1 MRWGDT
7 LDDSDGEEGGVPAA
21 AGAPAGGAARG
32 GAAQKIE
39 KPLPPPQVVG
49 PDSEGVTTYLEWRR
63 NEKGERVKSVRKI
76 KRSMQQKRVSAKVM
90 ERRNWKLFG
99 GAVGVRDE
107 DMISMVSTER
117 IVLESVK
124 RATKE
129 EEAAGKLDKPAD
141 GMEGLVGSN
150 ASLLVCRICGKKGD
164 HWTSKCPYKD
174 LAGAGGLGGG
184 KAGDE
189 EGSRPAGKFVAPGLR
204 SGGNAVGESMRSRR
218 DENSI
223 RVNNLSED
231 TTERDL
237 HDLFSPFGA
246 VSRVYIA
253 YDRETKESRGFAFV
267 NFERKEEGQRAIN
280 KLDGYGFDSLIL
292 RVEWAQPREPRPED
306 RR

>member
-7 LDDSDGEEGGVPAA
+7 LDDSDGEEGAVPVAAPAARGPAA
-21 AGAPAGGAARG
+21 A
-32 GAAQKIE
+32 QKKIQQ
-39 KPLPPPQVVG
+39 PLPPPQVVG

-76 KRSMQQKRVSAKVM
+76 KRSMQQKRVSAKVLA
-90 ERRNWKLFG
+90 RRDWKLFG

-107 DMISMVSTER
+107 DMISMVSTES

-129 EEAAGKLDKPAD
+129 EEASGEMDAKPAD

-174 LAGAGGLGGG
+174 LAGAGGLGGKPG
-184 KAGDE
+184 EE
-189 EGSRPAGKFVAPGLR
+189 EGSRPAGKFVVRAAGANL
-204 SGGNAVGESMRSRR
+204 VGESMRSRR

-267 NFERKEEGQRAIN
+267 NFERREEGQRAIN

-292 RVEWAQPREPRPED
+292 RVEWAQPREPRPAGM
-306 RR
+306 